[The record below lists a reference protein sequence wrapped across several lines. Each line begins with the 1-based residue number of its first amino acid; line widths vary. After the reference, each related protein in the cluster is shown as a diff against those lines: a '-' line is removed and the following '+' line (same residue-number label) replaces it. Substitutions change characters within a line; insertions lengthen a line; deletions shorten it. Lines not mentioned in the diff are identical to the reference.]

1 MNQKIVYS
9 YKCAWSSHLNQKNNF
24 QSIKSLAICKSIA
37 FLYIVKILSYE
48 KGIDKSLTMRNTII
62 LGLNAIIFLADNI
75 LVTAV
80 WIRDTVIAEKGS
92 LGLQGITHR
101 D

>member
-1 MNQKIVYS
+1 MCMK
-9 YKCAWSSHLNQKNNF
+9 F
-24 QSIKSLAICKSIA
+24 TFKSKKQFSEHKKFGYLQINRFS
-37 FLYIVKILSYE
+37 LYSYE